1 MQEFYIKKG
10 SINPVLRMEIINDG
24 RFDFKKA
31 LIQDALQN
39 CDVTFSMKDAETGI
53 LKISKAPAAVVDAKM
68 EGCEEKFVLEYQWTE
83 RDTRKEGI
91 YEGWFNINFLGD
103 LVSGDGTVFPSGP
116 MVVPIQEDLI
126 IYVR

>member
-10 SINPVLRMEIINDG
+10 SLNPVLRMEVINDG

-31 LIQDALQN
+31 LIEEAFQDCN
-39 CDVTFSMKDAETGI
+39 VTFSMKDTETGI
-53 LKISKAPAAVVDAKM
+53 LKVSKAPAAFVDAKT

-91 YEGWFNINFLGD
+91 YEGWFDIDFLGD
-103 LVSGDGTVFPSGP
+103 LVSGDGTTFPAGP

-126 IYVR
+126 IYIR